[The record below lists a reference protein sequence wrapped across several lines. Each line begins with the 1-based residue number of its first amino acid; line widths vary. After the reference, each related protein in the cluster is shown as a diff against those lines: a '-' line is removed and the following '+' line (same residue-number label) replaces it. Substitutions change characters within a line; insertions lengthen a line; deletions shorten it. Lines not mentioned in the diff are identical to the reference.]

1 MLIKTRLQINDING
15 RYPIMIEITSNI
27 RTLRSVLKDSDL
39 LELEG
44 FHKKI
49 GKIIEEK
56 KHKEAEDAAAA
67 AQQEQ
72 KLALIAKQIT
82 EQGID
87 VGSLIDA
94 LSNETKNKP
103 QSKRTPRPAKYK
115 YVDANGEDK
124 TWTGQG
130 RTPSSIQAQLDE
142 GKALSDFLI

>member
-1 MLIKTRLQINDING
+1 MGQSSKKKKQIA
-15 RYPIMIEITSNI
+15 
-27 RTLRSVLKDSDL
+27 
-39 LELEG
+39 
-44 FHKKI
+44 
-49 GKIIEEK
+49 EE
-56 KHKEAEDAAAA
+56 AAAAA

-87 VGSLIDA
+87 VNSLINA

-103 QSKRTPRPAKYK
+103 QAKRTPRPAKYK

-130 RTPSSIQAQLDE
+130 RTPSAIQAQLDE
-142 GKALSDFLI
+142 GKDLSDFLI